1 MILETLQ
8 AFPDV
13 MALSGFDPEAILNGK
28 FDRNELTLDV
38 APARIVA
45 VCEFLRDKCGYD
57 FLADLT
63 CRDDYPT
70 EPRFQVV
77 YHLYSI
83 AKKQFLRLKVGLAT
97 AIDPIPHMPPI
108 DPMPSIDTVST
119 VWPAAGWHEREV
131 FDLFGIRFNGHADL
145 RRIVL
150 PDDWEGYPLRKDY
163 PTEGPR

>member
-1 MILETLQ
+1 MIPEALQ
-8 AFPDV
+8 TFPDV
-13 MALSGFDPEAILNGK
+13 TALSGFDAEAILNGK
-28 FDRNELTLDV
+28 FDREELTLDV

-83 AKKQFLRLKVGLAT
+83 AKKQFLRLKGGLPGDA
-97 AIDPIPHMPPI
+97 
-108 DPMPSIDTVST
+108 PSIDTVST

-131 FDLFGIRFNGHADL
+131 FDLFGVRFNGHADL
-145 RRIVL
+145 RRIML
-150 PDDWEGYPLRKDY
+150 PDDWEGFPLRKDY

>member
-1 MILETLQ
+1 MTPETLQ
-8 AFPDV
+8 GFPDV
-13 MALSGFDPEAILNGK
+13 VAVSGFDPDALVNGK
-28 FDRNELTLDV
+28 FDRQELTLDI
-38 APARIVA
+38 AAARIVP
-45 VCEFLRDKCGYD
+45 VCEFLRDKQGYN

-83 AKKQFLRLKVGLAT
+83 EKKQFLRLKAALPGD
-97 AIDPIPHMPPI
+97 DPT
-108 DPMPSIDTVST
+108 IDTVSG

-131 FDLFGIRFNGHADL
+131 FDLFGIVFKGHEDL
-145 RRIVL
+145 RRIFM

>member
-1 MILETLQ
+1 MIPETLLT
-8 AFPDV
+8 FPDV
-13 MALSGFDPEAILNGK
+13 TALSGFDPEAILNGK
-28 FDRNELTLDV
+28 FDRKELTLDV
-38 APARIVA
+38 APERIVA

-83 AKKQFLRLKVGLAT
+83 AKKQFLRLKAGLT
-97 AIDPIPHMPPI
+97 SPITPIPPI
-108 DPMPSIDTVST
+108 IPSDGPSIDTVST

-131 FDLFGIRFNGHADL
+131 FDLFGVRFNGHTDL
-145 RRIVL
+145 RRIVM
-150 PDDWEGYPLRKDY
+150 PDDWVGYPLRKDY
-163 PTEGPR
+163 PIEGPR

>member
-1 MILETLQ
+1 MIPETLQ
-8 AFPDV
+8 TFPDV
-13 MALSGFDPEAILNGK
+13 MAVSGFDPEAILNGK
-28 FDRNELTLDV
+28 FDRNELTLGV

-83 AKKQFLRLKVGLAT
+83 AKKQFLRLKAGLPG
-97 AIDPIPHMPPI
+97 DSPNV
-108 DPMPSIDTVST
+108 DTVST

-131 FDLFGIRFNGHADL
+131 FDLFGVRFNGHPDL

-150 PDDWEGYPLRKDY
+150 PDNWEGHPLRKDY
-163 PTEGPR
+163 ATEGPR